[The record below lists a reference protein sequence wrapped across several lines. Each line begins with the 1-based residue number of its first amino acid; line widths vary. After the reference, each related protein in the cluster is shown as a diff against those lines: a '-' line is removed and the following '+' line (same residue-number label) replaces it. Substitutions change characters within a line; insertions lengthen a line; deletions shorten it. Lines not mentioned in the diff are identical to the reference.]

1 MAGNGTSYRAFR
13 ADIITG
19 SITMGPNSQYS
30 RVWGIMKGESSP
42 TGSINLEGGGSINF
56 ASIDNHQIFPCYPKS
71 ITMVTGSIILLS

>member
-1 MAGNGTSYRAFR
+1 MR
-13 ADIITG
+13 
-19 SITMGPNSQYS
+19 
-30 RVWGIMKGESSP
+30 GESNP